1 MVAVAAP
8 FGARPAKSLSSR
20 HNSTGNE
27 IYPIASGY
35 NTNIFYGDF
44 VDLLADGTIAKATGT
59 ATINTIGVF
68 LGCEYTEPNLNYR
81 LRGQYYPANTV
92 GVLGSVNQINAYIAT
107 DPEAVFLMQANGS
120 VGLDS
125 VGSNAAIVQT
135 NGVTQIGNSRNALD
149 QSTIATT
156 NTLPLRIL
164 GIDQGPLNAPG
175 DAFTNVLVKINVGH
189 RYINTTGI

>member
-8 FGARPAKSLSSR
+8 FGARPVKSLSSR
-20 HNSTGNE
+20 YNSTGNE

-44 VDLLADGTIAKATGT
+44 VDILADGTIVKASGT
-59 ATINTIGVF
+59 TTINTVGVF

-81 LRGQYYPANTV
+81 LRAQFYPANTV
-92 GVLGSVNQINAYIAT
+92 GTLGSVDQINAYVLT
-107 DPEAVFLMQANGS
+107 DPDAVFLMQADGS
-120 VGLDS
+120 VGQAS

-135 NGVTQIGNSRNALD
+135 NGVTSIGNSRNSLD

-156 NTLPLRIL
+156 ATLPLRIL
-164 GIDQGPLNAPG
+164 AIDKGPLNAPG
-175 DAFTNVLVKINVGH
+175 DSFTNVLVKINAGH
-189 RYINTTGI
+189 RYENATGI